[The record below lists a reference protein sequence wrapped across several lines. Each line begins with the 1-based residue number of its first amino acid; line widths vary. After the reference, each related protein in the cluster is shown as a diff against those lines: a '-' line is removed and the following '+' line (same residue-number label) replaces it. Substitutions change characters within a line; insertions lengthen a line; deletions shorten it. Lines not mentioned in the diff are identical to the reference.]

1 MATIP
6 LLLSAAAPK
15 GTVQN
20 KTKQNKT
27 KRTTSTISKTII
39 KEISGV
45 FPLLLETCHYH
56 LEVSCHLHR
65 LESFPPPLLL
75 QHKNEAQH

>member
-27 KRTTSTISKTII
+27 DHIYYQQNHHQGDQWRFSSAPRNMPLSSGGIMPSSSAGII
-39 KEISGV
+39 PSSSSS
-45 FPLLLETCHYH
+45 PT
-56 LEVSCHLHR
+56 
-65 LESFPPPLLL
+65 
-75 QHKNEAQH
+75 